1 MNEEGRTQTVSPKRI
16 PAMVKYLQ
24 INLNCCKAAQAL
36 LHQVAAEEGVD
47 FILTSEHNREEGPN
61 WYADTLCKA
70 AIVNFSRIRLDKE
83 GLGEAGFRW
92 VEVHG
97 LRLYSCYWSPNTTI
111 QDYTDFVTRLERSI
125 KSNATEILLTGD
137 FNAKHA
143 DWGCPKNDR
152 RGDILMDMVN
162 SAGLVICNKGNKS
175 TFHKGSI
182 IDLTLATPRTAQNM
196 TRWEVL
202 DRETLS
208 DHYYILFETNTG
220 SPNIEIRKNRKI
232 DAKIL
237 EALLKSDHL
246 SQTLNRY
253 TDANQRALALTEA
266 INKCRSPGQSGGKA
280 RKSVHWWSPEINA
293 LRNNANHLRRVFQR
307 KRKKHG
313 QTGSIEEE
321 ANAKAA
327 KRELAHAI
335 KRAKESAWR
344 NLCDLVQKDTWGL
357 PYKLVMDKLT
367 KPPPIPELDTP
378 GRLRHIVDGLFPRK
392 PLREKTNLPPN
403 WNCHPNWKI
412 DKTELQNAANSLKTK
427 IAPGPDGIPNEIVK
441 CIAKTNPEALI
452 KVYNTCLENGT
463 FPETWKAARLVLIR
477 KGDKPLGD
485 PSSYRPL
492 CLLDCLGKLLEKII
506 DNRLREFLDTNDG
519 LHDRQFGFRKG
530 RSTIDAL
537 NTLKNTIKPNQ
548 KIGILTLDIK
558 NAFNSAP
565 WNAIV
570 DAVYEK
576 EVPGYIQNIIGSYL
590 ENRTLIFGEDGKETK
605 IDVTCGVPQGSV
617 IGPTLWNLLYD
628 GLLRTRL
635 PAGVEYLAFAD
646 DVALVAR
653 AKDSIKLEHLLSSAA
668 KVVHDWLTSVGLSL
682 AEQKCEAMIVT
693 STRTH
698 NDMTIIVNGHHVPS
712 KNCIKYLGVHIDA
725 KWNFTEHARIVATR
739 AGNLVKRLA
748 RIMPNI
754 SAAKQTK
761 RKLLSNVAHSVML
774 YGAPV
779 WVDDMSA
786 TGWTELLKVQRRIC
800 LRVASGYCTI
810 SREAVSVIVGIAPLN
825 LLAKERKQLHDRKS
839 NRGEAQLEENILD
852 MWQTEW
858 DTCKNGRWT
867 HVLIPKIGPWI
878 NRHHGET
885 NFHLTQ
891 ALSGHGCFAGDLK
904 RFGKLESSECWFC
917 GDPMDDAE
925 HTIFKCDAWYTI
937 RRAAEMELDINLN
950 PSNLTPTMLAS
961 KTNWNTL
968 SDLIGQ
974 IMRKKEAEE
983 RRRQTNAQT

>member
-1 MNEEGRTQTVSPKRI
+1 MI
-16 PAMVKYLQ
+16 KYLQ

-36 LHQVAAEEGVD
+36 LHQVAAEEAAD
-47 FILTSEHNREEGPN
+47 FLLTSEPNRKEGAN
-61 WYADTLCKA
+61 WYTDTLGKA
-70 AIVNFSRIRLDKE
+70 AIVNTSNARLEKE

-97 LRLYSCYWSPNTTI
+97 LRLYSCYWSPNSTI
-111 QDYTDFVTRLERSI
+111 LEYTDFVTRLERSI
-125 KSNATEILLTGD
+125 KSDGTEILLTGD
-137 FNAKHA
+137 FNAKHT
-143 DWGCPKNDR
+143 DWGCPRNDR
-152 RGDILMDMVN
+152 RGDILMDMIN
-162 SAGLVICNKGNKS
+162 TAGLVVCNKGNRS

-182 IDLTLATPRTAQNM
+182 IDLTIATPRTAQKM
-196 TRWEVL
+196 TKWKVL
-202 DRETLS
+202 DIETLS
-208 DHYYILFETNTG
+208 DHHYILFEITAG
-220 SPNIEIRKNRKI
+220 PPKIETCRNRKI
-232 DAKIL
+232 DAKKL
-237 EALLKSDHL
+237 ETLLKSDHL
-246 SQTLNRY
+246 SRTLNMH
-253 TDANQRALALTEA
+253 TDANQKALALSDA
-266 INKCRSPGQSGGKA
+266 LNRCRPSGHSGGKT
-280 RKSVHWWSPEINA
+280 RKSVHWWSPELNA
-293 LRNNANHLRRVFQR
+293 LRINANHLRRTFQR

-313 QTGSIEEE
+313 QAGSTVEES
-321 ANAKAA
+321 NAKKA

-367 KPPPIPELDTP
+367 RPPPIPELDAP
-378 GRLRHIVDGLFPRK
+378 GRLRHIVEGLFPK
-392 PLREKTNLPPN
+392 NPLREKIKLSPNLSM
-403 WNCHPNWKI
+403 HPNWKI

-427 IAPGPDGIPNEIVK
+427 IAPGPDGIPNEVVK
-441 CIAKTNPEALI
+441 SIAKINPEALI
-452 KVYNTCLENGT
+452 EVYNTCLENGT

-477 KGDKPLGD
+477 KGDKPLGE

-519 LHDRQFGFRKG
+519 LHERQFGFRKG

-537 NTLKNTIKPNQ
+537 NTLKDTIKPNQ
-548 KIGILTLDIK
+548 KVGILTLDIR

-565 WNAIV
+565 WKAIT
-570 DAVYEK
+570 DAMYEK
-576 EVPGYIQNIIGSYL
+576 EVPGYIQDIIGSYL
-590 ENRTLIFGEDGKETK
+590 ENRTLIFGEDGKEMK

-617 IGPTLWNLLYD
+617 IGPTLWNILYD

-653 AKDSIKLEHLLSSAA
+653 AKDSIDLERLLSSAA
-668 KVVHDWLTSVGLSL
+668 KVAHDWLTSVGLSL
-682 AEQKCEAMIVT
+682 AEQKCEAMIIT
-693 STRTH
+693 QTRTH
-698 NDMTIIVNGHHVPS
+698 NDMSIIVNGHHVPS
-712 KNCIKYLGVHIDA
+712 KNCIKYLGVHIDN
-725 KWNFTEHARIVATR
+725 KFKFTEHARIVATR
-739 AGNLVKRLA
+739 AGNVVKRLA

-779 WVDDMSA
+779 WADEMSA

-810 SREAVSVIVGIAPLN
+810 SREAIAVITGIAPIN
-825 LLAKERKQLHDRKS
+825 LLAKERKQIHDRKR
-839 NRGEAQLEENILD
+839 NRAQAQPQKNILD
-852 MWQTEW
+852 TWQTEW
-858 DTCKNGRWT
+858 DNCKNGRWT

-878 NRHHGET
+878 DRQHGET

-891 ALSGHGCFAGDLK
+891 ALSGHGCFAADLN
-904 RFGKLESSECWFC
+904 RFGKLESPECWFC
-917 GDPMDDAE
+917 GEPIDDAE
-925 HTIFKCDAWYTI
+925 HTLFKCDAWHT
-937 RRAAEMELDINLN
+937 RRREAEMKLDVELN
-950 PSNLTPTMLAS
+950 PGSLIPTMLAS
-961 KTNWNTL
+961 KANWDIA
-968 SDLIGQ
+968 SDMIGQ

-983 RRRQTNAQT
+983 RRRQSNAPT